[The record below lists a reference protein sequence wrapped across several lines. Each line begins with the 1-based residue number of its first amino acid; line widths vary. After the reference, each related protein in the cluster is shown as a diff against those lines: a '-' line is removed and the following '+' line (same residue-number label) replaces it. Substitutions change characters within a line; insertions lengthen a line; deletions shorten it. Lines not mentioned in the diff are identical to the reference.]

1 MAWKLTAALGA
12 MVKSPLVVL
21 LKIQGTQKK

>member
-1 MAWKLTAALGA
+1 

-21 LKIQGTQKK
+21 LKIQGTQKSEKVRRLR